1 MKVPKVAAAAPSP
14 HKRGAGPQVRVPRR
28 ILLPLWA
35 GLTLVAYYLLLFT
48 QWGNRYHGG
57 TPAKALVT
65 DAAIVFA
72 AFASLEV
79 LRTEKP
85 VPLRA
90 VAAAVGLPLA
100 LVALLTLWYGL
111 RRHGLG

>member
-1 MKVPKVAAAAPSP
+1 MRVPKAATVAPSP
-14 HKRGAGPQVRVPRR
+14 HKRGAGPQVRLPRR
-28 ILLPLWA
+28 LLLPLWA
-35 GLTLVAYYLLLFT
+35 ALTLAAYYLLLFT

-57 TPAKALVT
+57 SPVKALVT

-72 AFASLEV
+72 AFSSLEV
-79 LRTEKP
+79 LRTEKK

-100 LVALLTLWYGL
+100 LVALLTLWFGL
-111 RRHGLG
+111 QRHGLA